1 MAELRVTGKTKI
13 AILVCKKFLKQ
24 LFLSKLSIA
33 TSQVCDFFFKS
44 HPPRATT
51 ELFFTPS
58 RDYRKFLGILEALL
72 F

>member
-33 TSQVCDFFFKS
+33 ASQVCDFFLKS